1 VKKPEEMT
9 DEEAMRELFP
19 AKVVKEAKKEIEK
32 AEKRAPDPA
41 KRPEK
46 SADRR

>member
-1 VKKPEEMT
+1 MKKPDKMT
-9 DEEAMRELFP
+9 DAEALRELFP
-19 AKVVKEAKKEIEK
+19 AKVRRQVKKEIEK

-41 KRPEK
+41 KKPEK